1 MGRNTI
7 KRIRTALQAL
17 VAAALV
23 VTAIDLGPLI
33 DALKAVGFDTTGLG
47 VVDPATAAAIVA
59 LLGIVAGAVTAVHQW
74 LDKTRIPSLAVP
86 PAPAFIPEDAATP
99 SHLTDAEAT
108 ED

>member
-1 MGRNTI
+1 MGRNAI

-33 DALKAVGFDTTGLG
+33 DALKAIGFDTTGLG

-59 LLGIVAGAVTAVHQW
+59 ILGIVAGAVTGIHQW
-74 LDKTRIPSLAVP
+74 LDRTKFPSLPVPADDP
-86 PAPAFIPEDAATP
+86 PAPEGDV
-99 SHLTDAEAT
+99 
-108 ED
+108 